1 MLRQIIGLSLFAL
14 LLISSSDSYAQDVK
28 ISESVALP
36 GDGRVL
42 IDTYKGSIDVTTWD
56 RDEVSINV
64 LIEADGDQDLVELT
78 EVHIDKSGKSLR
90 IETDYKKAKK
100 ARKKGLFG
108 NYSVSLP
115 LVHYTIRMPRTA
127 DLSIEDYKSEIK
139 IADIDADLDLE
150 TYKGE
155 AYVDR
160 VEGELRIDTYKGEV
174 FVSELRGA
182 LHAETYKGEIEAHFL
197 DFAGSS
203 MVDTYRGEVNLV
215 FPRETGFDLNADL
228 GRRGDIDANFSLT
241 ALKQDKNSYRG
252 EVMGGG
258 PRLKVETYSGTINLK
273 AMQ

>member
-1 MLRQIIGLSLFAL
+1 MLRQIIALSLFVL
-14 LLISSSDSYAQDVK
+14 FLIPASATRAQDVK
-28 ISESVALP
+28 ISESIALP
-36 GDGRVL
+36 EDGRVI

-56 RDEVSINV
+56 RDEVSV
-64 LIEADGDQDLVELT
+64 DVVIEADGDQDLVALT
-78 EVHIDKSGKSLR
+78 EIHIDKSGRTLR

-108 NYSVSLP
+108 NYSMSLP

-127 DLSIEDYKSEIK
+127 DLSIEDYKSEINV
-139 IADIDADLDLE
+139 ADIDADLDLE

-155 AYVDR
+155 AR
-160 VEGELRIDTYKGEV
+160 VERIAGALRIDTYKGDV
-174 FVSELRGA
+174 FVSELIGS

-228 GRRGDIDANFSLT
+228 GRRGDIDANFSLA

-258 PRLKVETYSGTINLK
+258 PRLKVDTYSGTINLK
-273 AMQ
+273 ASN